1 MEKYVLFSVT
11 ISELEEIIQK
21 CVNKV
26 CTPAPEK
33 EQEEFVSRDEAIE
46 QKLVPVRSY
55 TTFIKYE
62 KLGIIKGH
70 RFGSRILYKK
80 SELAEAFKKF
90 KRA

>member
-1 MEKYVLFSVT
+1 MEKYVLFSITV
-11 ISELEEIIQK
+11 SELEEIIQK
-21 CVNKV
+21 CVNNV
-26 CTPAPEK
+26 CTPTTEK
-33 EQEEFVSRDEAIE
+33 PQEEFVSRDEAIN
-46 QKLVPVRSY
+46 QKLVPVKSY

-80 SELAEAFKKF
+80 SELSEAFRKF

>member
-11 ISELEEIIQK
+11 VSELEELIQK
-21 CVNKV
+21 CVNNV
-26 CTPAPEK
+26 CTTAPEK
-33 EQEEFVSRDEAIE
+33 PQDEFVSREQAIE
-46 QKLVPVRSY
+46 QKLVPVRSF
-55 TTFIKYE
+55 TTLIRYE

-70 RFGSRILYKK
+70 KFGSRIMYKK